1 MEPKLL
7 PSANNNNNTIGT
19 YNTYGGAPNLG
30 YSLDPLSC
38 DRKVLK
44 AVLSQ
49 LTKMERNQLNNN
61 PTCLKG
67 SSPSLGEGSSESYLS
82 EVGMP
87 HLWNN
92 Y

>member
-1 MEPKLL
+1 MEPKLPTL
-7 PSANNNNNTIGT
+7 NNNTAT
-19 YNTYGGAPNLG
+19 TTTTTFGGVPNLG
-30 YSLDPLSC
+30 YNLDPLSC

-49 LTKMERNQLNNN
+49 LTKMERNPLNQSLNA
-61 PTCLKG
+61 
-67 SSPSLGEGSSESYLS
+67 SPSLGEGSSESYLS
-82 EVGMP
+82 EVAMP